1 MRILKKILIGSRNL
15 LLFLFVS
22 SLLAVV
28 AYKFIPVYYTPL
40 MFIRVYE
47 QVRDSKSIKLEHK
60 WMPLKQ
66 IAQPLAQAVVASE
79 DNLFLDHDGFDMI
92 QIQKARAD
100 AEKGKRVRGAS
111 TISQQTAKNVFL
123 WPGRTYLRKGIEAYF
138 TVLIEW
144 IWGKERIMEVYLN
157 SIEMGDGIYGAEA
170 VAQAHFKKPA
180 YKLTKAEAALIA
192 ATLPN
197 PRKFNSAKPSPYML
211 KRQTKIMSLMGKL
224 LKIEMGY
231 DSGDPDS
238 ESGSRKVRRR
248 KKLRAESDTTVR
260 LPEKK
265 YLHKN
270 DNHMSHF
277 IYHDLGRIEYEKAL
291 ERQTVAFNALLE
303 AKAQGRT
310 GENRL
315 FFCEHQ
321 PVLTIGKSGKDT
333 NLLIPKEL
341 LVQRGISFY
350 HINRGGDI
358 TYHGPG
364 QITGYPVFDLD
375 TWKLGLKQY
384 IDRLEETIIR
394 FLAIYGIKGE
404 RLAGATGVWID
415 PGVPRK
421 ARKICAIGV
430 KSSRFVTMHGF
441 ALNINTDLDY
451 FSLINP
457 CGFKDKG
464 VTSLEKEMGMEQDF
478 EEAKARL
485 HSLFTEMFP
494 E

>member
-1 MRILKKILIGSRNL
+1 MK
-15 LLFLFVS
+15 
-22 SLLAVV
+22 
-28 AYKFIPVYYTPL
+28 
-40 MFIRVYE
+40 
-47 QVRDSKSIKLEHK
+47 
-60 WMPLKQ
+60 
-66 IAQPLAQAVVASE
+66 
-79 DNLFLDHDGFDMI
+79 
-92 QIQKARAD
+92 
-100 AEKGKRVRGAS
+100 
-111 TISQQTAKNVFL
+111 
-123 WPGRTYLRKGIEAYF
+123 
-138 TVLIEW
+138 TVLVDWNLIP
-144 IWGKERIMEVYLN
+144 Y
-157 SIEMGDGIYGAEA
+157 AEA
-170 VAQAHFKKPA
+170 WQ
-180 YKLTKAEAALIA
+180 
-192 ATLPN
+192 
-197 PRKFNSAKPSPYML
+197 
-211 KRQTKIMSLMGKL
+211 RQT
-224 LKIEMGY
+224 EWF
-231 DSGDPDS
+231 
-238 ESGSRKVRRR
+238 
-248 KKLRAESDTTVR
+248 DTLVC
-260 LPEKK
+260 
-265 YLHKN
+265 
-270 DNHMSHF
+270 
-277 IYHDLGRIEYEKAL
+277 
-291 ERQTVAFNALLE
+291 
-303 AKAQGRT
+303 AKAQGEPY
-310 GENRL
+310 ENRIIM
-315 FFCEHQ
+315 CEH
-321 PVLTIGKSGKDT
+321 PHVYTLGRSGKEK
-333 NLLIPKEL
+333 NMLLNDDQLKAIQATL
-341 LVQRGISFY
+341 F
-350 HINRGGDI
+350 HIDRGGDI